1 MPPWAG
7 GPLPVGFFDQTV
19 RQVVRISLGGDKVR
33 VRLSYEVGFR
43 PVEVGAAHLALA
55 AAAGAI

>member
-33 VRLSYEVGFR
+33 VRLGV
-43 PVEVGAAHLALA
+43 
-55 AAAGAI
+55 